1 MQVHSGNFQLN
12 SGWSEPHP
20 VALDS
25 PQTLILVFGAKA
37 FENNTAP
44 FEGLRGAFPQ
54 SVIAGCST
62 SGEISGACVN
72 DNSIS
77 IAVSRFEHT
86 RLRRAIAE
94 VSDANDSPR
103 AGAQLAAA
111 LDGDDLRSVLV
122 LSDGTVVN
130 GTALVAGLAGGLKK
144 DVSIFG
150 DRKSTRLNS
159 SHT

>member
-86 RLRRAIAE
+86 RLRRAIAHAPACVHRE
-94 VSDANDSPR
+94 RRSSEPTHHACDLERLVEATV
-103 AGAQLAAA
+103 AQPPWRKRHWKQEIHLA
-111 LDGDDLRSVLV
+111 SEP
-122 LSDGTVVN
+122 
-130 GTALVAGLAGGLKK
+130 
-144 DVSIFG
+144 
-150 DRKSTRLNS
+150 
-159 SHT
+159 